1 MCSGAIIQSRITNI
15 VYILNND
22 NFGNIKNKTIFKNK
36 KYNIK
41 KIYNNEYKIIL
52 RSFFE
57 QKRNNVSRETY
68 NKI

>member
-22 NFGNIKNKTIFKNK
+22 NFGNIKNNPIFKNK

-41 KIYNNEYKIIL
+41 KIDNDEYKIIL